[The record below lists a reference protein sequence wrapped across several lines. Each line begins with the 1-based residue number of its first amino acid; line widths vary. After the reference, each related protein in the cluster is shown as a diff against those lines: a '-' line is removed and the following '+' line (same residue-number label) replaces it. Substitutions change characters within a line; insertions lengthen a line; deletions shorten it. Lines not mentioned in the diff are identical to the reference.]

1 MRALLIQDLFTNVI
15 ALRYVSISR
24 FVLKAWFRHR
34 SSAQRYSVR
43 VGIQLEVGNLSAGR
57 LHMVVIQV
65 LKLMPNISHYIRARS
80 ELFTFL

>member
-43 VGIQLEVGNLSAGR
+43 VGIQLEVGNLSASYGSHTSFKTNPQYLR
-57 LHMVVIQV
+57 LHTCAI
-65 LKLMPNISHYIRARS
+65 
-80 ELFTFL
+80 